1 MTNIN
6 MHALRALGFLILC
19 AFLLAS
25 GCKKPEKAYD
35 IYFVPIG
42 DAPISEIQG
51 LVSHYREKFGLESTV
66 LPALVPTASNRNADR
81 QQLIAEA
88 LAASMHT
95 AYAEYLQ
102 NNSSILIG
110 ITSED
115 MYPLSQDWQFCF
127 GWRIGEIRSVVVS
140 TARMNLQYEGEPIAV
155 ANGTARVQKVVT
167 KDIGILYHHKNA
179 SNNPRSVLF
188 NGILGIEELD
198 LVNEDF

>member
-1 MTNIN
+1 MNPR
-6 MHALRALGFLILC
+6 RAL
-19 AFLLAS
+19 AFLVLGFFFFVSA
-25 GCKKPEKAYD
+25 CKKPETERVYN

-42 DAPISEIQG
+42 NAPISEIQD
-51 LVSHYREKFGLESTV
+51 LVSHYKQKFGLESTV
-66 LPALVPTASNRNADR
+66 LPVFVPTASDRNTER

-115 MYPLSQDWQFCF
+115 MYPLSEDWQFCF
-127 GWRIGEIRSVVVS
+127 GWRIAETRSAVVS
-140 TARMNLQYEGEPIAV
+140 TARMNLEYENEPVAV
-155 ANGTARVQKVVT
+155 ANVTARLQKVVT
-167 KDIGILYHHKNA
+167 KDIGILYYHKNA

-188 NGILGIEELD
+188 SGILGIQELD
-198 LVNEDF
+198 LVSEDF